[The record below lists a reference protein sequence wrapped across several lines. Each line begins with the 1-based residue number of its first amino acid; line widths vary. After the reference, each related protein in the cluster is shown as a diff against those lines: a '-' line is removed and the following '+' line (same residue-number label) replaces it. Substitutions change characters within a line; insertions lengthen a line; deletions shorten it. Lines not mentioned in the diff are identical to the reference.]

1 MGPRP
6 LVANPFWDAKWPTPL
21 YWDAAV
27 VHWDGVP
34 IMKPPP
40 MNSREREVRAG
51 GASLDAGGWFGPA
64 FGPAA
69 WRSSMGSIV
78 PGPAPPCSSMVG
90 GAREGG
96 WSRRVELVMM
106 GVDAAWRSVR
116 PGMMGTTCEGTVVE
130 DLVLEGAGGGGA
142 FAFASAQGF
151 GRP

>member
-6 LVANPFWDAKWPTPL
+6 LAANPFWDAKWPTPL

-27 VHWDGVP
+27 VHWVHNGVP
-34 IMKPPP
+34 MKPPP
-40 MNSREREVRAG
+40 HELTRAR

-90 GAREGG
+90 GAPEGG

-106 GVDAAWRSVR
+106 GVDAAWRPVR

-130 DLVLEGAGGGGA
+130 DLVPEGAGGGGA
-142 FAFASAQGF
+142 FAFASAQGS
-151 GRP
+151 GRGP